1 MFLEVL
7 MNNYKSLKKQLK
19 FCIKTMNDSSS
30 LFVVDSNKD
39 FTRKRKHLFGSTLF
53 NVLLLES
60 GSLKDE
66 MFKLFGYKLDTPT
79 ASSFVQA
86 RSKIRPDAFRT
97 LFNMFN
103 ERTQKIKLHKGYR
116 LLAVDGSV
124 LPISSAIKDTKTTFY
139 KANNSNNPFSAYH
152 LNTSYDLLECTYD
165 DIVLQGNAVMNEN
178 GAFNEIVDRYDG
190 PKAIFIADRGYESIN
205 SFVKV
210 GMKNHKYLIRVKDI
224 HSRTSVLRSFGPFP
238 DAEFDMHVRRTLTT
252 KQTNEIKAHPE
263 IYKFV
268 PKNQRFD
275 FFDGSPYFDFECRVV
290 RFKISD
296 DTYESVVTILDESEF
311 NIQDIKELYHLRWE
325 IETSYRELKYHL
337 DLNTLHSKKR
347 MFIEQEI
354 YAKLVLYNFC
364 SRVSNNIKIKE
375 KDRKY
380 EYQLNYVRA
389 FHIIRHYL
397 KEKGG
402 KNPPD
407 IESLIAKEILP
418 IRPNRQN
425 ERKVKAKSPVSFNYR
440 YD

>member
-7 MNNYKSLKKQLK
+7 MNNYKSLKRQLK

-66 MFKLFGYKLDTPT
+66 MFKLFGYNLDTST

-86 RSKIRPDAFRT
+86 RSKIRPDAF
-97 LFNMFN
+97 
-103 ERTQKIKLHKGYR
+103 H
-116 LLAVDGSV
+116 
-124 LPISSAIKDTKTTFY
+124 SAIKDSKTTFY
-139 KANNSNNPFSAYH
+139 KANNSNKPFSAYH

-210 GMKNHKYLIRVKDI
+210 GMKNNKYLIRVKDI

-296 DTYESVVTILDESEF
+296 DTYESIITNLDESEF

-389 FHIIRHYL
+389 FHIIRNYL

>member
-66 MFKLFGYKLDTPT
+66 MFKLFGYNLDTPT

-86 RSKIRPDAFRT
+86 RSKIRPDAF
-97 LFNMFN
+97 
-103 ERTQKIKLHKGYR
+103 H
-116 LLAVDGSV
+116 
-124 LPISSAIKDTKTTFY
+124 SAIKDSKTTFY
-139 KANNSNNPFSAYH
+139 KANNSNKPFLAYH

-210 GMKNHKYLIRVKDI
+210 GMKNNKYLIRVKDI

-296 DTYESVVTILDESEF
+296 DTYESIVTNLDESEF

-389 FHIIRHYL
+389 FHIIRNYL

>member
-1 MFLEVL
+1 
-7 MNNYKSLKKQLK
+7 MNNYKSLKRQLK

-66 MFKLFGYKLDTPT
+66 MFKLFGYNLDTPT

-86 RSKIRPDAFRT
+86 RSKIRPDAF
-97 LFNMFN
+97 
-103 ERTQKIKLHKGYR
+103 H
-116 LLAVDGSV
+116 
-124 LPISSAIKDTKTTFY
+124 SAIKDSKTTFY
-139 KANNSNNPFSAYH
+139 KANNSNKPFSAYH

-178 GAFNEIVDRYDG
+178 GAFNGIVDRYDG

-210 GMKNHKYLIRVKDI
+210 GMKNNKYLIRVKDI

-296 DTYESVVTILDESEF
+296 DTYESIITNLDESEF

-364 SRVSNNIKIKE
+364 SRVSNNMKIKE

-389 FHIIRHYL
+389 FHIIRNYL

>member
-7 MNNYKSLKKQLK
+7 MNNYKSLKRQLK

-66 MFKLFGYKLDTPT
+66 MFKLFGYNLDTPT

-86 RSKIRPDAFRT
+86 RSKIRPDAF
-97 LFNMFN
+97 
-103 ERTQKIKLHKGYR
+103 H
-116 LLAVDGSV
+116 
-124 LPISSAIKDTKTTFY
+124 SAIKDSKTTFY
-139 KANNSNNPFSAYH
+139 KANNSNKPFSAYH

-296 DTYESVVTILDESEF
+296 DTYESIITNLDESEF

-389 FHIIRHYL
+389 FHIIRNYL

>member
-1 MFLEVL
+1 
-7 MNNYKSLKKQLK
+7 MNNYKSLKRQLK

-39 FTRKRKHLFGSTLF
+39 FTRKRNHLFGSTLF

-66 MFKLFGYKLDTPT
+66 MFKLFGYNLDTPT

-86 RSKIRPDAFRT
+86 RSKIRPDAF
-97 LFNMFN
+97 
-103 ERTQKIKLHKGYR
+103 H
-116 LLAVDGSV
+116 
-124 LPISSAIKDTKTTFY
+124 SAIKDSKTTFY
-139 KANNSNNPFSAYH
+139 KANNSNKPFLAYH

-210 GMKNHKYLIRVKDI
+210 GMKNNKYLIRVKDI

-238 DAEFDMHVRRTLTT
+238 DAEFDMHIRRTLTT

-296 DTYESVVTILDESEF
+296 DTYESIVTNLDESEF

-389 FHIIRHYL
+389 FHIIRNYL

>member
-1 MFLEVL
+1 MWPIIISDNRPIVYRYMFLEVL

-139 KANNSNNPFSAYH
+139 KANNSNKPFSAYH

-165 DIVLQGNAVMNEN
+165 DIVLQGNAVMNE
-178 GAFNEIVDRYDG
+178 
-190 PKAIFIADRGYESIN
+190 KW
-205 SFVKV
+205 
-210 GMKNHKYLIRVKDI
+210 
-224 HSRTSVLRSFGPFP
+224 
-238 DAEFDMHVRRTLTT
+238 
-252 KQTNEIKAHPE
+252 
-263 IYKFV
+263 
-268 PKNQRFD
+268 
-275 FFDGSPYFDFECRVV
+275 C
-290 RFKISD
+290 
-296 DTYESVVTILDESEF
+296 
-311 NIQDIKELYHLRWE
+311 IQ
-325 IETSYRELKYHL
+325 
-337 DLNTLHSKKR
+337 
-347 MFIEQEI
+347 
-354 YAKLVLYNFC
+354 
-364 SRVSNNIKIKE
+364 
-375 KDRKY
+375 
-380 EYQLNYVRA
+380 
-389 FHIIRHYL
+389 
-397 KEKGG
+397 
-402 KNPPD
+402 
-407 IESLIAKEILP
+407 
-418 IRPNRQN
+418 
-425 ERKVKAKSPVSFNYR
+425 
-440 YD
+440 

>member
-1 MFLEVL
+1 

-66 MFKLFGYKLDTPT
+66 MFKLFGYNLDTPT

-86 RSKIRPDAFRT
+86 RSKIRPDAF
-97 LFNMFN
+97 
-103 ERTQKIKLHKGYR
+103 H
-116 LLAVDGSV
+116 
-124 LPISSAIKDTKTTFY
+124 SAIKDSKTTFY
-139 KANNSNNPFSAYH
+139 KANNSNKPFLAYH

-296 DTYESVVTILDESEF
+296 DTYESIITNLDESEF

-389 FHIIRHYL
+389 FHIIRNYL

>member
-7 MNNYKSLKKQLK
+7 MNNYKSLKRQLK

-39 FTRKRKHLFGSTLF
+39 FTRIRKHLFESTLF

-66 MFKLFGYKLDTPT
+66 MFKLFGYNLDTPT

-86 RSKIRPDAFRT
+86 RSKIRPDAF
-97 LFNMFN
+97 
-103 ERTQKIKLHKGYR
+103 H
-116 LLAVDGSV
+116 
-124 LPISSAIKDTKTTFY
+124 SAIKDSKTTFY
-139 KANNSNNPFSAYH
+139 KANNSNKPFLAYH

-178 GAFNEIVDRYDG
+178 GAFNGIVDRYDG

-210 GMKNHKYLIRVKDI
+210 GMKNNKYLIRVKDI

-296 DTYESVVTILDESEF
+296 DTYESIVTNLDESEF
-311 NIQDIKELYHLRWE
+311 NIQEIKELYHLRWE

-389 FHIIRHYL
+389 FHIIRNYL

-402 KNPPD
+402 KNPPG